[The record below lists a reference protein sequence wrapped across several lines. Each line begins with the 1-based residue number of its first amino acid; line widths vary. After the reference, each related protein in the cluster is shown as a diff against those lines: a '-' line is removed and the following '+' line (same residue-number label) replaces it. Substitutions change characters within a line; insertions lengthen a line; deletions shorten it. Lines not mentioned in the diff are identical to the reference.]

1 MLLQLEDRLKKF
13 KWHCCLPVIFF
24 LGFVCPT
31 LGQSQTKR
39 ITLNLKDATMEEFVK
54 QVKEQTGVTFFYNDD
69 ALAVIEPITI
79 RREKVT
85 LEEVLKEVV
94 GAKGFTFVI
103 DDNTVVIKKEVPQPQ
118 RQVILGVI
126 VDENGET
133 LPGVTVQV
141 KGTTL
146 GTSTDMEGKF
156 TLMLPDQK
164 DLRLI
169 FSFIGMES
177 QEIAYTGQKELRVV
191 MKEAQTEVEEV
202 VVTGMFTRKANSYT
216 GSVSTVKG
224 EALRA
229 VGNGNI
235 LSSLKNIDPSFLMV
249 ENLEAGSDPNALPD
263 FQMRGQ
269 TGFAEVASEYQEN
282 PNQPL
287 FILDGFETTLTKIL
301 DLDMN
306 LVESVTLLK
315 DATAKAIY
323 GAKAANGVVVIETK
337 QPEKGKM
344 RITYTG
350 SLDVEAPD
358 LSSYDLCNAREKLQA
373 EYLAG
378 FYTTESATDQMALD
392 QKYSDMVG
400 ETATDRYWSETFPLH
415 GRGR

>member
-1 MLLQLEDRLKKF
+1 M
-13 KWHCCLPVIFF
+13 
-24 LGFVCPT
+24 
-31 LGQSQTKR
+31 
-39 ITLNLKDATMEEFVK
+39 
-54 QVKEQTGVTFFYNDD
+54 
-69 ALAVIEPITI
+69 
-79 RREKVT
+79 
-85 LEEVLKEVV
+85 
-94 GAKGFTFVI
+94 
-103 DDNTVVIKKEVPQPQ
+103 
-118 RQVILGVI
+118 
-126 VDENGET
+126 
-133 LPGVTVQV
+133 

-392 QKYSDMVG
+392 QKYSDMVRRIEAG
-400 ETATDRYWSETFPLH
+400 VNTYWLEKPLRIGTGQKH
-415 GRGR
+415 SLYMEGGDDYMLYGVDLSYRSVSPE

>member
-1 MLLQLEDRLKKF
+1 MKKNQRSMLLQLEDRLKKF

-169 FSFIGMES
+169 FSFIGW
-177 QEIAYTGQKELRVV
+177 RVRRLLIPD
-191 MKEAQTEVEEV
+191 
-202 VVTGMFTRKANSYT
+202 RKSC
-216 GSVSTVKG
+216 
-224 EALRA
+224 E
-229 VGNGNI
+229 
-235 LSSLKNIDPSFLMV
+235 
-249 ENLEAGSDPNALPD
+249 
-263 FQMRGQ
+263 
-269 TGFAEVASEYQEN
+269 
-282 PNQPL
+282 
-287 FILDGFETTLTKIL
+287 
-301 DLDMN
+301 
-306 LVESVTLLK
+306 
-315 DATAKAIY
+315 
-323 GAKAANGVVVIETK
+323 
-337 QPEKGKM
+337 
-344 RITYTG
+344 
-350 SLDVEAPD
+350 
-358 LSSYDLCNAREKLQA
+358 
-373 EYLAG
+373 
-378 FYTTESATDQMALD
+378 
-392 QKYSDMVG
+392 
-400 ETATDRYWSETFPLH
+400 W
-415 GRGR
+415 